1 MDTPLSAHPPLNLL
15 HRSGSTLNEATK
27 TRLEYDFGRPVSCLV
42 SLKTQLPAVWS
53 WASVFAGFYGSSTF
67 SICRLVAAVPW
78 VEAPAMPGPD
88 MFVPRQ
94 VTRL

>member
-1 MDTPLSAHPPLNLL
+1 MDTPLSAHPPLKRL

-42 SLKTQLPAVWS
+42 SPKTQLPVGWS
-53 WASVFAGFYGSSTF
+53 WASVFAGFYGSSTSSF
-67 SICRLVAAVPW
+67 SRLVAAVPW
-78 VEAPAMPGPD
+78 VEAPAIPGLD